1 MRFDLDP
8 AGEPLKRST
17 MKSLIILFVLGS
29 VGAAM
34 VGCDSTEKK
43 TEKKTTVKYDNGAV
57 QTTTVEKKQR

>member
-1 MRFDLDP
+1 
-8 AGEPLKRST
+8 

-34 VGCDSTEKK
+34 VGCDSMEQK